1 MANVVNK
8 RFIYSRPDHAIGN
21 PEDEPATDVDSPQTL
36 ISLLKAILETGSLA
50 PALLLKNNIGPRLA
64 DLEARMKA
72 LEERGP

>member
-1 MANVVNK
+1 MSNVVNK
-8 RFIYSRPDHAIGN
+8 GWTYGRPDHAIGN

-50 PALLLKNNIGPRLA
+50 PALILKNNIGPRLA

-72 LEERGP
+72 LEDKVP